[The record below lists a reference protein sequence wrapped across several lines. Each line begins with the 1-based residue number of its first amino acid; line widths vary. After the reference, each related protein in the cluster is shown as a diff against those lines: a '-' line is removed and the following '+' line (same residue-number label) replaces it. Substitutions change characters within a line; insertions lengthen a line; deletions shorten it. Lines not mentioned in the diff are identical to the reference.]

1 MRGET
6 NVVSDWREVKYT
18 SHLSDSSL
26 LDILFCFL
34 NKTTAEFWYFTR
46 RSFLSLG
53 DKMSVSNNIPNW
65 INSVV
70 VSII

>member
-34 NKTTAEFWYFTR
+34 NKTTAELWYFT

-53 DKMSVSNNIPNW
+53 DKISASNNIPNW
-65 INSVV
+65 ANNAV